1 MSRQVKKHNSEF
13 LVFVIATLLL
23 FSFSE
28 VSAAAVAPKAQ
39 VSSVVH
45 PDHVLPGSKF
55 DVTVMVDYSDKFL
68 ADVGIWDARAGE
80 MIRSVTLISEFTGLG
95 NASFGFQL
103 AAPSYEGI
111 WNLTAITR
119 VWWQNG
125 WYQDPKGVMPFEV
138 TVSDLVTL
146 TLNTQ
151 GADSTVTLDG
161 HEYEVG
167 STTPLTLQLPL
178 GIHSVEAL
186 PMIQGQQRERYVFA
200 GWSDGVRSNPRKNL
214 IAHETSITALYR
226 TEYYLSVTSD
236 VGMVAGSGWYE
247 RGYRASFAVTS
258 DYTIN
263 TWLGLVTYDY
273 HFSKWSGDSSSKDN
287 PSSVLMNAPKSVRAE
302 FAQSGTRVDLSAAA
316 GVLLLASILLAARG
330 LYVHMKSRRGRIHK
344 TVGSIRKSLIPLLV
358 IVVVLFGFLN
368 VAPAHAEFIF
378 QPNASVV
385 KIGNA
390 SWYYWNQA
398 PSDTCILWLGGG
410 ISQETFIGYNY
421 YWINPFEYES
431 FGTMQFVE
439 DLAKYYCVIALE
451 KGGDKAPNQAGNRTI
466 YQELYQIQSTIIAD
480 VHNWIKK
487 QGYQHTFLV
496 GYSVGGQ
503 AAAVEVAL
511 RDPEGWTSSDGL
523 VLITVPLVN
532 NVVDHAQNIR
542 TNLLF
547 LYGGNLPDFVTTGQK
562 FYDNAPTEGWKGTY
576 YYHKEFHILT
586 DVGHEVWTVRETGAY
601 TRRALNMVA
610 GFVEKSKALQFAPEA
625 NRPAREVSTLNL
637 TSVRAPEK
645 VATGSVFV
653 IEGNVSYSSTAHM
666 TVALVAYDSGNN
678 ETVSATDVDLAGE
691 GTRIVRLVIPPISN
705 SSEQSYLVFLAEK
718 AGDKWS
724 RVGSPAQVVVT
735 ISDSI
740 TLTIV
745 TSVPDATVLI
755 DGSLHTVP
763 ASGRAEFEVSRGSHS
778 IQVPPVIPL
787 NTTARIVFTQ
797 WDDGTTSLQRQIL
810 VEDDIVLTAIYRK
823 QYFVNATS
831 PYGTVQG
838 SGWYDEDSTATVL
851 LQPNMM
857 GREGVIFAY
866 WTGDSTDSAPRTQ
879 LFVDSPKVLEAQWN
893 SFKNADHQLSSQD
906 LGWLLLS
913 AVMFAFVLILNL
925 KRPKQT
931 S

>member
-1 MSRQVKKHNSEF
+1 MSRQVKKHNSKF

-23 FSFSE
+23 FSFAQ

-80 MIRSVTLISEFTGLG
+80 MIRSVTLISEFTGPG

-103 AAPSYEGI
+103 VAPSYEGT

-138 TVSDLVTL
+138 TVSNLVTL

-151 GADSTVTLDG
+151 GADSTVNLDG

-178 GIHSVEAL
+178 GIHSMEAL
-186 PMIQGQQRERYVFA
+186 PMIQGQQGERVVFA
-200 GWSDGVRSNPRKNL
+200 GWSDGVKSNPRQIL
-214 IAHETSITALYR
+214 INHETSITAVYR

-236 VGMVAGSGWYE
+236 VGMGASSGWYE
-247 RGYRASFAVTS
+247 KGYRASIAVTPDFS
-258 DYTIN
+258 VSA
-263 TWLGLVTYDY
+263 WLGLVTYDY

-287 PSSVLMNAPKSVRAE
+287 PSSVLMDAPKSVRAE
-302 FAQSGTRVDLSAAA
+302 FVQSGTRVDLSAAA

-330 LYVHMKSRRGRIHK
+330 LYFHMKSRRGRIST

-431 FGTMQFVE
+431 FGTIKFVE

-451 KGGDKAPNQAGNRTI
+451 KGADKSPNQAGNRTI
-466 YQELYQIQSTIIAD
+466 YQELYEIQSTIIAD

-503 AAAVEVAL
+503 AAAMEVAL
-511 RDPEGWTSSDGL
+511 RDPQGWTSADGL
-523 VLITVPLVN
+523 ILITVPLVN
-532 NVVDHAQNIR
+532 RVIDHAQNTR

-547 LYGGNLPDFVTTGQK
+547 LYGGNLPDFVTTGQR
-562 FYDNAPTEGWKGTY
+562 FYDNAPTEGRKGPY

-601 TRRALNMVA
+601 TRRALNMVV

-625 NRPAREVSTLNL
+625 NRPARGVSTLNL

-645 VATGSVFV
+645 VATRSVFV
-653 IEGNVSYSSTAHM
+653 IEGNVSYSSTAH
-666 TVALVAYDSGNN
+666 TTAALAAYDSGNN
-678 ETVSATDVDLAGE
+678 ETVSATDIDLAGE
-691 GTRIVRLVIPPISN
+691 GTRTVRLVIPPISN

-718 AGDKWS
+718 DGDKWS
-724 RVGSPAQVVVT
+724 RVGSPAQVVVKV
-735 ISDSI
+735 SDSI

-745 TSVPDATVLI
+745 TSVPNATLLL
-755 DGSLHTVP
+755 DGSLRALP
-763 ASGRAEFEVSRGSHS
+763 ATGTGQLEVSRGSHS
-778 IQVPPVIPL
+778 IQILPVILL
-787 NTTARIVFTQ
+787 NNTARIVFTQ
-797 WDDGTTSLQRQIL
+797 WEDGNTSLQRQIL
-810 VEDDIVLTAIYRK
+810 VEDDTVLTAIYRK

-857 GREGVIFAY
+857 GREGVIFAH
-866 WTGDSTDSAPRTQ
+866 WTGDSTDSAPQTQ

-906 LGWLLLS
+906 LSWLLLS
-913 AVMFAFVLILNL
+913 AVMFVFVLILNL
-925 KRPKQT
+925 RRPKQT